1 MRPVV
6 VRKLNLTGE
15 ETWRYTGEVL
25 AQNPER
31 IILEAYFNRKD
42 LPFHGLV
49 MRNQDRFVEVY
60 FARRWYNIFEIHDK
74 DDDHLKCWYCNV
86 TFPAEISDVQI
97 SYVDLALD
105 LLVFPGGKYMVL
117 DEDEFA
123 ALPLDATSRAQAFS
137 ALNELKKM
145 AALNQLSPVL
155 F

>member
-31 IILEAYFNRKD
+31 IILEAYFNR
-42 LPFHGLV
+42 
-49 MRNQDRFVEVY
+49 N